1 MIYIIALV
9 LYIITF
15 LFDKNVKFVAKYY
28 YSTDE
33 KDRYKTFL
41 PRKVWFVAL
50 SGILFLIPIINIVF
64 PIVFFIVQIID
75 LTFDY
80 NIVLE
85 EGKLKS
91 FVNFLNKDL

>member
-1 MIYIIALV
+1 MIYIIALI
-9 LYIITF
+9 LYVITF
-15 LFDKNVKFVAKYY
+15 LFDRNVKFVAKYY

-50 SGILFLIPIINIVF
+50 SGILFLIPIINIAF
-64 PIVFFIVQIID
+64 PIVFFTVQIID

-85 EGKLKS
+85 GKIKS
-91 FVNFLNKDL
+91 FADFLNKDL

>member
-1 MIYIIALV
+1 MIYIIALI

-15 LFDKNVKFVAKYY
+15 LFDKNVKFTTKYI
-28 YSTDE
+28 YSTSDKE
-33 KDRYKTFL
+33 KYKTFL

-50 SGILFLIPIINIVF
+50 SGILFLIPLINIIF

>member
-1 MIYIIALV
+1 MIYIIALI
-9 LYIITF
+9 LYIIIF
-15 LFDKNVKFVAKYY
+15 LFDKNVKFVTKYY

-33 KDRYKTFL
+33 KTFL

-50 SGILFLIPIINIVF
+50 SGILFLVPIINIVF
-64 PIVFFIVQIID
+64 PIVLFIVQIID

-85 EGKLKS
+85 GKLKS
-91 FVNFLNKDL
+91 FVDFLNKDL